1 MATPKKFDDVLD
13 GIGNTPLVKINKLGV
28 AAGLKCQLYAKLEF
42 FNSGGSVKDRI
53 AKRMVIEAEK
63 DGRIKPGDTLIEP
76 TSGNTGIGLALVSA
90 VKGYKC
96 IIVMPEKMSQ
106 EKISVLKA
114 LGAEVVRTRT
124 SAAFDDPDS
133 HMAIAAKL
141 QKEIPNA
148 HILDQY
154 INNFNPDAH
163 YDGTGEEIL
172 KACNGKVDML
182 VAGTGTGGTI
192 TGIAKKLK
200 ENCPDIKII
209 GVDPLGSILAGPG
222 HSNEGVTGYE
232 VEGIGYDFF
241 PQIFETDV
249 IDKWYKSADKPSLLM
264 ARQIISEEGILCG
277 GSSGS
282 AMVAALDAAKCL
294 DEDQVCV
301 VVLSDGI
308 RNYLSKFVNDDWM
321 MEKGIMDYN
330 LEMEH
335 KPWWWEKKVS
345 ELKVERPVSV
355 SPKVNCKEAIDI
367 MRKTGFDQVPVVDDD
382 LFVHGMI
389 TINHIMSCLATAKVT
404 CTSSVVKTTD
414 PDYLKINLDETLG
427 LLSKKLER
435 RPFVCVMESC
445 GEKSK
450 DVIVGILSHIDLVTY
465 ITRNTRVDV
474 A

>member
-1 MATPKKFDDVLD
+1 MVFDDILT
-13 GIGNTPLVKINKLGV
+13 GIGETPLVKINKLG
-28 AAGLKCQLYAKLEF
+28 ASAGLKCQLYAKLEF

-53 AKRMVIEAEK
+53 AKRMVEEAEK

-90 VKGYKC
+90 VKGYRC

-124 SAAFDDPDS
+124 SAAFDDYDS
-133 HMAIAAKL
+133 HMSVAARL
-141 QKEIPNA
+141 EKELPNA

-172 KACNGKVDML
+172 KSCNSKVDML
-182 VAGTGTGGTI
+182 VCGAGTGGTV
-192 TGIAKKLK
+192 TGIARKLK
-200 ENCPDIKII
+200 ENCPEVQII
-209 GVDPLGSILAGPG
+209 GVDPLGSILAGPE
-222 HSNEGVTGYE
+222 HSNEGVSGYE

-241 PQIFETDV
+241 PEIFDTKV
-249 IDKWYKSADKPSLLM
+249 VDKWYKSADKPSFLM
-264 ARQIISEEGILCG
+264 ARRIIKEEGILCG

-294 DEDQVCV
+294 GEDEVCV
-301 VVLSDGI
+301 VVLADGI

-321 MEKGIMDYN
+321 MEKGFLDYN
-330 LEMEH
+330 VEMENP
-335 KPWWWEKKVS
+335 PWWWEKKVS
-345 ELKVERPVSV
+345 ELNVERPVSV

-367 MRKTGFDQVPVVDDD
+367 MRSTGFDQVPVVDDSSV
-382 LFVHGMI
+382 VHGMI
-389 TINHIMSCLATAKVT
+389 TINHIMSCLANAKVT
-404 CTSSVVKTTD
+404 CTSSVLKTTD
-414 PDYLKINLDETLG
+414 PDYLKITADDTLG

-435 RPFVCVMESC
+435 RPFVCVMQSSQMEAST
-445 GEKSK
+445 